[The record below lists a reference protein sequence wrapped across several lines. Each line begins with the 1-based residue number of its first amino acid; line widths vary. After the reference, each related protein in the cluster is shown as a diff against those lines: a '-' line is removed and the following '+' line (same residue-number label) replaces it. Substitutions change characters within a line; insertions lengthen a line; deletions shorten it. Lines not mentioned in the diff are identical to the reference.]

1 MGAVIVIRQDDKEI
15 EIVPPYFG
23 TIELKIKDGFV
34 VNKQTITNEKIK

>member
-1 MGAVIVIRQDDKEI
+1 MVATIIIKQDDKEI
-15 EIVPPYFG
+15 KIVPPEFG